1 MNEIPFGSGMAL
13 NFLLATHRKPV
24 AKAAYVGSN
33 WGKSK
38 YPTPPPPQ
46 PTKNKDMQSEMQR
59 HKLTVFSDIAALGK
73 YRRRPT
79 IKFNCA

>member
-1 MNEIPFGSGMAL
+1 
-13 NFLLATHRKPV
+13 
-24 AKAAYVGSN
+24 
-33 WGKSK
+33 
-38 YPTPPPPQ
+38 
-46 PTKNKDMQSEMQR
+46 MQSEMQR